1 MIRTVRSSGIFLI
14 GIFAALVA
22 LIVAQTVTV
31 SGDEGI
37 RVVGYEVSP
46 TTDGTDPTAELD
58 GTTAGSGTIVEA
70 DFTLVTDDG
79 SLTVNVDAGSAD
91 TGTTVE
97 VQSFNGENTLSELA
111 QVTSTSTGT
120 SSTDA
125 SSPDAPTRQII
136 AAYEISFNAS
146 PSAGSNE
153 QPGTGDVGVQL
164 SEPVELTF
172 DLGAIGV
179 AGLRAAA
186 LATAQAPSIARWNG
200 SRWFDLPTIVDRES
214 NTATAFIEAGGLYA
228 AFLRDLETHV
238 VGSGLTVIPFAGA
251 NGTGMALAFADSGG
265 IASFFSFDATSGQ
278 YRSFNPG
285 APGTLSA
292 VSEFDPVFVS
302 APAAG
307 SWTQF
312 APIYRARTVAVLPGL
327 DFVTYTGA
335 NVSVDALTIDGAWTA
350 GWLWDNESDRWLGFF
365 PQWVPSI
372 VNSVQTLQTGDIV
385 AIVSPSGATW
395 AMP

>member
-22 LIVAQTVTV
+22 LVVAQTVTV
-31 SGDEGI
+31 SGDAGI
-37 RVVGYEVSP
+37 KVAGYEVSP
-46 TTDGTDPTAELD
+46 TADGTDPTAELD
-58 GTTAGSGTIVEA
+58 GTAAGSGTIAEA

-97 VQSFNGENTLSELA
+97 VQSFSGENTLSELA
-111 QVTSTSTGT
+111 QVTSTATGT

-125 SSPDAPTRQII
+125 PSTVTPTRQII
-136 AAYEISFNAS
+136 AAYEIRFNPS

-153 QPGTGDVGVQL
+153 PSETGDVGVQL

-179 AGLRAAA
+179 AGLRAAQ

-200 SRWFDLPTIVDRES
+200 SRWFDLPTVVDRES
-214 NTATAFIEAGGLYA
+214 NTATAFIQAGGLYA

-238 VGSGLTVIPFAGA
+238 VGSGLTAIP
-251 NGTGMALAFADSGG
+251 FADSGG

-278 YRSFNPG
+278 YRSFNPD

-292 VSEFDPVFVS
+292 VREFDPIFVS
-302 APAAG
+302 APASG

-312 APIYRARTVAVLPGL
+312 APIYRARTVVVLPGL
-327 DFVTYTGA
+327 DFVTYTGS
-335 NVSVDALTIDGAWTA
+335 NVSVDDLTIDGAWTT
-350 GWLWDNESDRWLGFF
+350 GWLWDNESDQWLGFF
-365 PQWVPSI
+365 PQWVPPL

-385 AIVSPSGATW
+385 AISSPSGATW
-395 AMP
+395 AMR